1 MMQVCGVDVYHDPV
15 RRGASVVGFVASTNQ
30 TLTRWFSHVNFQ
42 HPGDEIVHGL
52 KISLLQALRHYHK
65 VGCLLQ

>member
-30 TLTRWFSHVNFQ
+30 TLTRWFSHVSFQ

-52 KISLLQALRHYHK
+52 KISLLEALRHYHR
-65 VGCLLQ
+65 VGWLWD